1 LSFIPALTHASATR
15 DPWHRPKRHPWLDP
29 TKIPVDE
36 IVDEWRAQSSKGR
49 YESAMWRAAGLEEPG
64 GERKAKGGLGQS
76 SGELEGG
83 EEVDNLGAGG
93 FFGQYGRE
101 QHGLRPTV
109 IPRYVPA
116 SPTSAHTTPDADD
129 SSDE

>member
-1 LSFIPALTHASATR
+1 MA
-15 DPWHRPKRHPWLDP
+15 PKRKQGVSGVAATAPPGQKQHGG
-29 TKIPVDE
+29 TGRGQGRK
-36 IVDEWRAQSSKGR
+36 AKGR